1 MITIIIILIIAIAIL
16 TYMVKQR
23 NTWLDKANKK
33 IDQLSMSKTAIE
45 EENETLKTYLSNAV
59 IDREK
64 YKVMLKKSEEVRK
77 KLCEEKIHGSNKIKT
92 SRKYITLST
101 RPNNFAD

>member
-1 MITIIIILIIAIAIL
+1 MITIIIILIITIAIL
-16 TYMVKQR
+16 IYMVKQR

-33 IDQLSMSKTAIE
+33 IDQLSMLKTAIE

-59 IDREK
+59 IDLEK

-77 KLCEEKIHGSNKIKT
+77 KLCEEKMYGSN
-92 SRKYITLST
+92 
-101 RPNNFAD
+101 

>member
-33 IDQLSMSKTAIE
+33 IDQLSMSNTAIE

-64 YKVMLKKSEEVRK
+64 YKVMLKKSEKVRK
-77 KLCEEKIHGSNKIKT
+77 KLCEEKIYGSN
-92 SRKYITLST
+92 
-101 RPNNFAD
+101 

>member
-45 EENETLKTYLSNAV
+45 EENETLKMYLSNAV

-77 KLCEEKIHGSNKIKT
+77 KLCEEKIYGSN
-92 SRKYITLST
+92 
-101 RPNNFAD
+101 

>member
-77 KLCEEKIHGSNKIKT
+77 KLCEEKMYGSN
-92 SRKYITLST
+92 
-101 RPNNFAD
+101 

>member
-1 MITIIIILIIAIAIL
+1 MITIIVILIIAIAIL

-77 KLCEEKIHGSNKIKT
+77 KLCEEKIYGSN
-92 SRKYITLST
+92 
-101 RPNNFAD
+101 

>member
-1 MITIIIILIIAIAIL
+1 MITIIIILIITIAIL
-16 TYMVKQR
+16 IYMVKQR

-45 EENETLKTYLSNAV
+45 EENETLKTYLSNTV

-77 KLCEEKIHGSNKIKT
+77 KLCEEKMYGSN
-92 SRKYITLST
+92 
-101 RPNNFAD
+101 

>member
-16 TYMVKQR
+16 VYMVKQR

-33 IDQLSMSKTAIE
+33 IDQLSMAKTAIE

-59 IDREK
+59 IDLEK

-77 KLCEEKIHGSNKIKT
+77 KLCEGKMYGSN
-92 SRKYITLST
+92 
-101 RPNNFAD
+101 

>member
-16 TYMVKQR
+16 THMVKQR

-33 IDQLSMSKTAIE
+33 IDQLYKIKIE
-45 EENETLKTYLSNAV
+45 IEHENETLKTYLSNAV

-64 YKVMLKKSEEVRK
+64 YKVMLKKSEEIRK
-77 KLCEEKIHGSNKIKT
+77 KLCEEKMYGSN
-92 SRKYITLST
+92 
-101 RPNNFAD
+101 

>member
-59 IDREK
+59 IDLEK

-77 KLCEEKIHGSNKIKT
+77 KLCEEKIYGSN
-92 SRKYITLST
+92 
-101 RPNNFAD
+101 

>member
-1 MITIIIILIIAIAIL
+1 MITIIIILIIAISIL

-77 KLCEEKIHGSNKIKT
+77 KLCEGKIYGSN
-92 SRKYITLST
+92 
-101 RPNNFAD
+101 

>member
-33 IDQLSMSKTAIE
+33 IDQLSMSKIAIE

-77 KLCEEKIHGSNKIKT
+77 KLCEEKIYGSN
-92 SRKYITLST
+92 
-101 RPNNFAD
+101 

>member
-1 MITIIIILIIAIAIL
+1 MITIIIILTIAIVIL
-16 TYMVKQR
+16 AYMVKKR

-33 IDQLSMSKTAIE
+33 IDQLYKIKIE
-45 EENETLKTYLSNAV
+45 IEHENETLKTYLSNTV

-77 KLCEEKIHGSNKIKT
+77 KLCEEKIYGSN
-92 SRKYITLST
+92 
-101 RPNNFAD
+101 

>member
-45 EENETLKTYLSNAV
+45 EENETLKTYLSNTV
-59 IDREK
+59 IDREN

-77 KLCEEKIHGSNKIKT
+77 KLCEEKIYGSN
-92 SRKYITLST
+92 
-101 RPNNFAD
+101 

>member
-1 MITIIIILIIAIAIL
+1 MITIIIILIIAISIL

-77 KLCEEKIHGSNKIKT
+77 KLCEDKMYGSN
-92 SRKYITLST
+92 
-101 RPNNFAD
+101 

>member
-1 MITIIIILIIAIAIL
+1 MITIIIILIIAIVIL
-16 TYMVKQR
+16 AYMVKKR

-77 KLCEEKIHGSNKIKT
+77 KLCEEKIYGSN
-92 SRKYITLST
+92 
-101 RPNNFAD
+101 

>member
-45 EENETLKTYLSNAV
+45 AENETLKTYLSNAV

-77 KLCEEKIHGSNKIKT
+77 KLCEGKIYGSN
-92 SRKYITLST
+92 
-101 RPNNFAD
+101 

>member
-64 YKVMLKKSEEVRK
+64 DIVMLKKSEEVRK
-77 KLCEEKIHGSNKIKT
+77 KLCEEKIYGSN
-92 SRKYITLST
+92 
-101 RPNNFAD
+101 

>member
-33 IDQLSMSKTAIE
+33 IDQLYKIKIE
-45 EENETLKTYLSNAV
+45 IEHENETLKTYLSNAV

-77 KLCEEKIHGSNKIKT
+77 KLCEEKIYGSN
-92 SRKYITLST
+92 
-101 RPNNFAD
+101 

>member
-1 MITIIIILIIAIAIL
+1 MITIIIILIIVVAVLA
-16 TYMVKQR
+16 YMVKKR

-77 KLCEEKIHGSNKIKT
+77 KLCEEKIYGSN
-92 SRKYITLST
+92 
-101 RPNNFAD
+101 

>member
-1 MITIIIILIIAIAIL
+1 MITIIIILIIVVAVLA
-16 TYMVKQR
+16 YMVKKR

-33 IDQLSMSKTAIE
+33 IDQLYKIKTEIE
-45 EENETLKTYLSNAV
+45 HENETLKTYLSNAV

-77 KLCEEKIHGSNKIKT
+77 KLCEEKMYGSN
-92 SRKYITLST
+92 
-101 RPNNFAD
+101 

>member
-77 KLCEEKIHGSNKIKT
+77 KLCEEKIYGSN
-92 SRKYITLST
+92 
-101 RPNNFAD
+101 

>member
-1 MITIIIILIIAIAIL
+1 MITIIIILIIVVAVLA
-16 TYMVKQR
+16 YMVKKR

-33 IDQLSMSKTAIE
+33 IDQLYKIKTEIDH
-45 EENETLKTYLSNAV
+45 ENETLKTYLSNAV

-77 KLCEEKIHGSNKIKT
+77 RLCEEKIYGSN
-92 SRKYITLST
+92 
-101 RPNNFAD
+101 

>member
-33 IDQLSMSKTAIE
+33 IDQLSMLKTAIE

-59 IDREK
+59 IDLEK

-77 KLCEEKIHGSNKIKT
+77 KLCEEKMYGSN
-92 SRKYITLST
+92 
-101 RPNNFAD
+101 

>member
-16 TYMVKQR
+16 TYMVKQS
-23 NTWLDKANKK
+23 NTWLDKENKK
-33 IDQLSMSKTAIE
+33 IDQLSMLKTALE
-45 EENETLKTYLSNAV
+45 AENETLKTYLSNAV

-77 KLCEEKIHGSNKIKT
+77 KLCEEKIYGSN
-92 SRKYITLST
+92 
-101 RPNNFAD
+101 

>member
-23 NTWLDKANKK
+23 NTWLDKASKK

-77 KLCEEKIHGSNKIKT
+77 KLCEEKIYGSN
-92 SRKYITLST
+92 
-101 RPNNFAD
+101 

>member
-45 EENETLKTYLSNAV
+45 KENETLKTYLSNTV

-77 KLCEEKIHGSNKIKT
+77 KLCEEKIYGSN
-92 SRKYITLST
+92 
-101 RPNNFAD
+101 

>member
-16 TYMVKQR
+16 AYMVKQR

-33 IDQLSMSKTAIE
+33 IDQLSMLKTAIE
-45 EENETLKTYLSNAV
+45 QENETLKTYLSNAV
-59 IDREK
+59 IYLEK

-77 KLCEEKIHGSNKIKT
+77 KLCEEKMYGSN
-92 SRKYITLST
+92 
-101 RPNNFAD
+101 

>member
-1 MITIIIILIIAIAIL
+1 MMTIIIILIIVVAVLA
-16 TYMVKQR
+16 YMVKQR

-77 KLCEEKIHGSNKIKT
+77 KLCEEKVYGSN
-92 SRKYITLST
+92 
-101 RPNNFAD
+101 

>member
-33 IDQLSMSKTAIE
+33 IDQLYKIKTEIDH
-45 EENETLKTYLSNAV
+45 ENETLKTYLSNAV

-64 YKVMLKKSEEVRK
+64 YKLMLKKSEEIRK
-77 KLCEEKIHGSNKIKT
+77 KLCEEKMYGSN
-92 SRKYITLST
+92 
-101 RPNNFAD
+101 

>member
-23 NTWLDKANKK
+23 DTWLDKANKK
-33 IDQLSMSKTAIE
+33 IDQLSMSKTPIE

-77 KLCEEKIHGSNKIKT
+77 KLCEEKIYGSN
-92 SRKYITLST
+92 
-101 RPNNFAD
+101 

>member
-1 MITIIIILIIAIAIL
+1 MIDHGTLLSIPFL
-16 TYMVKQR
+16 
-23 NTWLDKANKK
+23 KK
-33 IDQLSMSKTAIE
+33 SRFTGSDRGMRYSIYKIE

-77 KLCEEKIHGSNKIKT
+77 KLCEEKIYGSN
-92 SRKYITLST
+92 
-101 RPNNFAD
+101 

>member
-1 MITIIIILIIAIAIL
+1 MITIIIILIITIAIL
-16 TYMVKQR
+16 VYMVKQR

-33 IDQLSMSKTAIE
+33 IDQLSMLKTAIE

-59 IDREK
+59 IDLEK

-77 KLCEEKIHGSNKIKT
+77 KLCEEKMYGSN
-92 SRKYITLST
+92 
-101 RPNNFAD
+101 

>member
-33 IDQLSMSKTAIE
+33 IDQLSMSNTAIE

-77 KLCEEKIHGSNKIKT
+77 KLCEEKIYGSN
-92 SRKYITLST
+92 
-101 RPNNFAD
+101 

>member
-59 IDREK
+59 IEREK

-77 KLCEEKIHGSNKIKT
+77 KLCEEKIYGSN
-92 SRKYITLST
+92 
-101 RPNNFAD
+101 

>member
-1 MITIIIILIIAIAIL
+1 
-16 TYMVKQR
+16 MVKQR

-33 IDQLSMSKTAIE
+33 IDQLSMSKIAIE

-77 KLCEEKIHGSNKIKT
+77 KLCEEKIYGSN
-92 SRKYITLST
+92 
-101 RPNNFAD
+101 

>member
-1 MITIIIILIIAIAIL
+1 MSTIIVILIIAIAIL

-45 EENETLKTYLSNAV
+45 EENETLKMYLSNAV

-77 KLCEEKIHGSNKIKT
+77 KLCEEKIYGSN
-92 SRKYITLST
+92 
-101 RPNNFAD
+101 

>member
-45 EENETLKTYLSNAV
+45 EENATLKTYLSNAV

-77 KLCEEKIHGSNKIKT
+77 KLCEEKIYGSN
-92 SRKYITLST
+92 
-101 RPNNFAD
+101 

>member
-45 EENETLKTYLSNAV
+45 AENETLKTYLSNAV

-77 KLCEEKIHGSNKIKT
+77 KLCEEKIYGSN
-92 SRKYITLST
+92 
-101 RPNNFAD
+101 

>member
-16 TYMVKQR
+16 AYMVKQR

-33 IDQLSMSKTAIE
+33 IDQLSMLKTAIE
-45 EENETLKTYLSNAV
+45 QENETLKTYLSNAV
-59 IDREK
+59 IDLEK

-77 KLCEEKIHGSNKIKT
+77 KLCEEKMYGSN
-92 SRKYITLST
+92 
-101 RPNNFAD
+101 